1 MALPTITPEQR
12 EKALAS
18 ALETRKA
25 RAAALEQVRK
35 GTVTLAEVL
44 GNPDSPLQKAYVR
57 QVLLALPRV
66 GPVAADR
73 AIEEIII
80 LPNRRIQGLG
90 ERQREALLARFPG

>member
-1 MALPTITPEQR
+1 MALPTISPEQR
-12 EKALAS
+12 AEALAS

-25 RAAALEQVRK
+25 RAAALDQVRK

-44 GNPDSPLQKAYVR
+44 GDEDTPLRRAYVR
-57 QVLLALPRV
+57 QVLLALPGV

-90 ERQREALLARFPG
+90 SKQREALLARFPG